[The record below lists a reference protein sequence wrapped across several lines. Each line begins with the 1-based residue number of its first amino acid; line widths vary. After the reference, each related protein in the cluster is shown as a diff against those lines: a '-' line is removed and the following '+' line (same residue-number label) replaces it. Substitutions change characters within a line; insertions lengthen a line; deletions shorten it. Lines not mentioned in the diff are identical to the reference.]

1 MVRDNS
7 LQPLPITLPSCS
19 NFKFFLF
26 VLLFV
31 LLLLLFLHF
40 LLLLELFESELSEFE
55 FNSIQRFLSSLK
67 KRLYADNGRFG
78 IFLDRFFLLI
88 AFEFL
93 LLLLLGLLE
102 EA

>member
-1 MVRDNS
+1 M
-7 LQPLPITLPSCS
+7 TLPSCS

-26 VLLFV
+26 VLFVLFV
-31 LLLLLFLHF
+31 SLSLFLDF
-40 LLLLELFESELSEFE
+40 LLLLELFEFELSEFE